1 MSNSKIKLIVLA
13 GSTRQDSFNK
23 RLARVAAAM
32 ATKKGAEVEFIDLAE
47 HPLPLYDGDLEAAQG
62 LPENAAGLK
71 RKFAEADG
79 ILLSSAEY
87 NGSMTAVLKNTI
99 DWLSRPGA
107 VEGSVFSGKV
117 ALLLA
122 ASPGGLGGLRGLN
135 HLRDVLEALG
145 VMVMPGQRAIAAA
158 HQAFDEEGKLKD
170 ENLVQAIDNL
180 VGEQL
185 RLLSALQ
192 QSKAMA

>member
-32 ATKKGAEVEFIDLAE
+32 ATKKGAEVEFIDLVE

-62 LPENAAGLK
+62 LPENAAALK

-107 VEGSVFSGKV
+107 VDGSVFSGKV

-185 RLLSALQ
+185 RLLTALQ